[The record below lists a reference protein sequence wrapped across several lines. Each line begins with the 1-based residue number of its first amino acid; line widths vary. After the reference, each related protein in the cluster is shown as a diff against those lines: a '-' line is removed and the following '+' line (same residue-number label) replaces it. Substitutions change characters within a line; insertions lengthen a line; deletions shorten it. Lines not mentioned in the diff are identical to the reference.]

1 MFFINRILLYAV
13 TALVLLFTTGVPQ
26 NKADKIDELIKKYNE
41 YRLFNGSA
49 LVADNNE
56 IILKKGYGFANMEW
70 DIMNTYDTKFRLGSI
85 TKQFTSMLIMQLVEN
100 GKIKLEDKI
109 TDYLPY
115 YRKDVGD
122 KVTIEMLLIHTSGI
136 PSYTNQPDFFEKV
149 SKQYYAP
156 DDFIKQYCSGDLEF
170 EPGTKFNYNNSGY
183 FILGAI
189 IEHVTGKTY
198 DEVLTEKIIEPL
210 GLKDTGYDHSETI
223 IYKRAAGYEKAGSGY
238 RNASYLDMAL
248 PYAAGS
254 LYSTVEDLYK
264 WDLALRTDKIL
275 SKKYMDEMFIGRVDA
290 RNSNYAFGW
299 FIDTIAIDDQNYLV
313 YTHGGGIN
321 GFNTINYIIPQKQQV
336 VILFSNA
343 GGAPLNGITNS
354 IINILNGKEYK
365 MPAKPIVDLLNQKIN
380 ETGIS
385 DAINEFNK
393 LKSNKEAYSYSE
405 RELNSLG
412 YDYLRANKIDEA
424 IGIFKLNMQE
434 FPQSSNVYD
443 SYAEALMVKGENDEA
458 INYYKKSL
466 ALNPE
471 NLNAVEQLKKLGVE
485 YKAEEIILK
494 NSDLIKF
501 SGQYQLFPEF
511 IITIRVDGDRI
522 FAQATGQSELELFP
536 LAENKFY
543 NKIVDAP
550 MEFIADENGQ
560 INKMILYQNGREMPG
575 TRIK

>member
-13 TALVLLFTTGVPQ
+13 TALLLLITTGLPQ

-70 DIMNTYDTKFRLGSI
+70 DIMNTADTKFRLGSI

-122 KVTIEMLLIHTSGI
+122 KVTIKMLLIHTSGI

-223 IYKRAAGYEKAGSGY
+223 INKRAAGYEKAGNGY

-299 FIDTIAIDDQNYLV
+299 FIDTITIDDQYYLV

-321 GFNTINYIIPQKQQV
+321 GFNTINYIILQKQQV

-354 IINILNGKEYK
+354 IISILNGKEYK
-365 MPAKPIVDLLNQKIN
+365 MPAKPIVDLLSQKIN

-443 SYAEALMVKGENDEA
+443 SYAEALMVKGENDES